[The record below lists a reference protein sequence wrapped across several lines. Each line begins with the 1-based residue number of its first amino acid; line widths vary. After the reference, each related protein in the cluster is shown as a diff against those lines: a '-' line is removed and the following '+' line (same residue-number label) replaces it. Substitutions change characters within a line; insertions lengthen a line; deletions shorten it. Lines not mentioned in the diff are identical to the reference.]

1 MSGGGHLS
9 GRRGPRRDAAFQDQ
23 GRRVRLLEHRAW
35 RRSQLAGQHFRAG
48 IMAEMKQR
56 SLEEVKA
63 LSVEEA
69 VEIMRQAGIVGA
81 GGGGFPTY
89 CKYKSPL
96 LHLHVNA
103 TESEPGYWGDK
114 LLHKEYLEEFLQVFE
129 AMKTIFG
136 FEQISLGVHEKDREW
151 FADYAEHADDGVYD
165 IRYVPNTYA
174 LGEEKTL
181 IKHAT
186 DTRVPRFVDNPDGMR
201 RPGMPPD
208 VGKVVNNSE
217 TLLNVYNALFL
228 GKPTTTT
235 VFTVYGEGIDLKVY
249 EAPIGASFAEILA
262 IAGLDVENSA
272 HLSLLDGGPYLH
284 DMAIKEI
291 GNGDGYVRR
300 MTNALFLIPKD
311 RQGKEYADTKTD
323 PPEEGIVSL
332 VGEISGVHIPLGGG
346 LLKPATLLVSEGDE
360 VKYEQKLGDPVDEGF
375 SIGVWASMGGQISSI
390 ENDIVAIGEGA
401 VPQEEAE
408 AQAEASG
415 AGGAPPRGE
424 AEPFQEAE
432 TGTRR

>member
-1 MSGGGHLS
+1 VTEI
-9 GRRGPRRDAAFQDQ
+9 R
-23 GRRVRLLEHRAW
+23 
-35 RRSQLAGQHFRAG
+35 
-48 IMAEMKQR
+48 QR

-89 CKYKSPL
+89 FKYKAPQP
-96 LHLHVNA
+96 HLIVNA

-114 LLHKEYLEEFLQVFE
+114 LVHKEYLEEFLQLFE
-129 AMKTIFG
+129 AMKAIFG

-151 FADYAEHADDGVYD
+151 FADYAEHADDSLYD
-165 IRYVPNTYA
+165 MRYVPNTYA

-186 DTRVPRFVDNPDGMR
+186 DTRVPLFLDTPDGSR

-217 TLLNVYNALFL
+217 TLLNIYNALFL
-228 GKPTTTT
+228 GKPTTTKF
-235 VFTVYGEGIDLKVY
+235 FTVYGEEVDIKVY
-249 EAPIGASFAEILA
+249 ETPIGASVSEVLG
-262 IAGLDVENSA
+262 IAGLDVENSS
-272 HLSLLDGGPYLH
+272 HLSVIDGGPYLH
-284 DMAIKEI
+284 DMAIEKL
-291 GNGDGYVRR
+291 GTGHDAYVRR
-300 MTNALFLIPKD
+300 MTNALFLLPEG
-311 RQGKEYADTKTD
+311 RQGKEYADIETE

-332 VGEISGVHIPLGGG
+332 VGEISGVHLPLGGG
-346 LLKPATLLVSEGDE
+346 LLTPATPLVSEGDE
-360 VKYEQKLGDPVDEGF
+360 VEYEQKIGEPVDEVF
-375 SIGVWASMGGQISSI
+375 SIGVWASAGGEISSI
-390 ENDIVAIGEGA
+390 ENDIVAISGGA

-408 AQAEASG
+408 AEAEAST

-424 AEPFQEAE
+424 AEPFHEAE
-432 TGTRR
+432 STR